1 MLIAVNG
8 HYDGSQIVI
17 DEDVKMATGQKVI
30 ITLLD
35 EQNSALNKPDLK
47 QYMGRGEKLFHNTD
61 AQDYVKGL
69 RSDDRI

>member
-17 DEDVKMATGQKVI
+17 DEDENDQVI

-35 EQNSALNKPDLK
+35 EQNKTHSKPDLK
-47 QYMGRGEKLFHNTD
+47 QYMGRGEKLFHTD

-69 RSDDRI
+69 RNDDRV

>member
-17 DEDVKMATGQKVI
+17 DEDVKMTTGQKVI

-35 EQNSALNKPDLK
+35 EQNKTHSKPDLK
-47 QYMGRGEKLFHNTD
+47 QYMGRGEKLFHTD

-69 RSDDRI
+69 RNNDRV